1 MFSRAKHDNETSSF
15 CYKFCFQGITQLVNH
30 RKSRGQSLLIPLT
43 KITIENNM
51 STCPFLSAAGRQKS
65 ADGRI
70 QVRRCR
76 KSRKQSHRLFGT
88 QGTQKRERTET
99 FPGLAKLSLR
109 GICPLGCVM
118 EIARNPEKK
127 WIDLQRENCLS
138 WKGNLMFNNMQVFS
152 VRWKEEEKGRGYGI
166 TAVFFHS
173 RRRPT

>member
-1 MFSRAKHDNETSSF
+1 
-15 CYKFCFQGITQLVNH
+15 
-30 RKSRGQSLLIPLT
+30 
-43 KITIENNM
+43 M

-65 ADGRI
+65 ADGQI

-88 QGTQKRERTET
+88 QGTQKRARTET
-99 FPGLAKLSLR
+99 FPGLALVVLWKLHEIRKKSSLWTGSLSGEKNSKER
-109 GICPLGCVM
+109 EGNGGANSPLDQRPVH
-118 EIARNPEKK
+118 RLEKK
-127 WIDLQRENCLS
+127 WIDLQKENCLS

-166 TAVFFHS
+166 TAVFFHP